1 MKGGFKV
8 SLKANERIFIN
19 GAVVRVDRK
28 ISLEFLNDVDFL
40 LENHVLQASEAT
52 TPLKQLYYIV
62 QIIVMAP
69 NNADNALDLFRASIA
84 SLLDTF
90 ENSQITSELKNV
102 DRLVNEKRIF
112 VALKTIRSLF
122 PIEEEIM
129 ASSEATRQ
137 VSRQGH
143 QELSAA
149 AG

>member
-8 SLKANERIFIN
+8 SLKANERVFIN

-28 ISLEFLNDVDFL
+28 TSLEFLNDVDFL
-40 LENHVLQASEAT
+40 LENHVLQASDAT

-69 NNADNALDLFRASIA
+69 NNADNARDLFRVSIDA
-84 SLLDTF
+84 LLETF
-90 ENSQITSELKNV
+90 ENSQITNELKNV

-112 VALKTIRSLF
+112 EALKTIRSLF
-122 PIEEEIM
+122 PIEEEILV
-129 ASSEATRQ
+129 ADNPVHQDSSE
-137 VSRQGH
+137 SP
-143 QELSAA
+143 QELRAA